1 MPLYKYRGI
10 HRHSGT
16 TAKGTIEAVTKI
28 EAARNLAARGITVT
42 AVEDKRPFF
51 DLEIGSRGLSTR
63 WKIDFFRRL
72 AAFVSAHLTVPDAL
86 ALMSKEVAGQT
97 AKKNSSQQEIVNR
110 LAEATAGGSTL
121 TSALRQTG
129 AFPSV
134 AIALVEAGEL
144 SGELEQL
151 LPAVADMLENGYRT
165 RQRLITMLIYPS
177 LMLLALV
184 GAMALLILFVLPAF
198 GQLFAQL
205 GTELPPL
212 TRLVLSI
219 GKVLADF
226 GWLILA
232 ILLLAGI
239 SFGIALARPEFRR
252 KVDSVILGLPLIGEI
267 FTLSDSAD
275 TAAALASLTRGGLQ
289 LADSL
294 EIAAGVPANTY
305 LAWQLKRAA
314 AATRAGRRLMAA
326 LGSDSSFSQIFLGL
340 AAVGEE
346 TGTLPEA
353 MGRAAEICRYESRSR
368 RKKLET
374 MLEPALLLLIGGLV
388 AVLVFAL
395 ALPLLDTVTI
405 L

>member
-16 TAKGTIEAVTKI
+16 TAKGIIEAVTKI

-97 AKKNSSQQEIVNR
+97 AKKNSPQQEIVNR
-110 LAEATAGGSTL
+110 LAEATVGGSTL

-151 LPAVADMLENGYRT
+151 LPAVADMLENGYRA

-212 TRLVLSI
+212 TRLVLAI
-219 GKVLADF
+219 GEGLADF
-226 GWLILA
+226 GWLILSG
-232 ILLLAGI
+232 LLLSGA
-239 SFGIALARPEFRR
+239 SFCVALARPELRR
-252 KVDSVILGLPLIGEI
+252 RVDSFILRLPLIGEI

-289 LADSL
+289 LTDAL

-305 LAWQLKRAA
+305 LSWQLRRAS

-346 TGTLPEA
+346 TGTLSEA

-388 AVLVFAL
+388 AILVFAL

>member
-1 MPLYKYRGI
+1 MPLYKYLGI

-16 TAKGTIEAVTKI
+16 AAKGTVEAATKI
-28 EAARNLAARGITVT
+28 EAARSLAARGITVIS
-42 AVEDKRPFF
+42 VKDRNSF
-51 DLEIGSRGLSTR
+51 LSWEIGSDGVSTR
-63 WKIDFFRRL
+63 WRIDFFRRL
-72 AAFVSAHLTVPDAL
+72 AAFVGAHLTVSDAL
-86 ALMSKEVAGQT
+86 SLMAKDAADQT
-97 AKKNSSQQEIVNR
+97 VKKSRQQEIVNQ

-121 TSALRQTG
+121 TSALRQAG
-129 AFPSV
+129 VFPAV

-151 LPAVADMLENGYRT
+151 LPGVADMLENGYRA

-177 LMLLALV
+177 LMLLALAGV
-184 GAMALLILFVLPAF
+184 MALLLLFVLPAF

-219 GKVLADF
+219 GEALADF

-232 ILLLAGI
+232 GLLLTVV
-239 SFGIALARPEFRR
+239 SFGFAFARPDFRR
-252 KVDSVILGLPLIGEI
+252 RVDCLILRLPLMGEI

-275 TAAALASLTRGGLQ
+275 MAAALASLTRGGLP

-294 EIAAGVPANTY
+294 DIAAGVPSNTY
-305 LAWQLKRAA
+305 LVWQLKRAA

-326 LGSDSSFSQIFLGL
+326 LGSDSGFSQIFLGL

-346 TGTLPEA
+346 TGTLPES

-374 MLEPALLLLIGGLV
+374 LVEPVMLLMIGGLV

-395 ALPLLDTVTI
+395 ALPLLDTVTM